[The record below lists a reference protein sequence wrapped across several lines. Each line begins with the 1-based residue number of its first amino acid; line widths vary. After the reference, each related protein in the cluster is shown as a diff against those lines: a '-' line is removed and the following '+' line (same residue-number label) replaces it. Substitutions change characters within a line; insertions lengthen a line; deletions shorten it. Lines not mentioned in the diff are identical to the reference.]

1 MSFILQ
7 GEVVIDGRKGTTA
20 LKDVQREANR
30 TADTF
35 RKAGGS
41 TERLGK
47 SLLSLGLN
55 AGRAGTSLG
64 ALGRLGAGGLFG
76 AAVLGSINKFG
87 ETVKQAS
94 TDYYESQKSLADAFE
109 TSFKSTSVEQA
120 QAGLE
125 KTENTIESLRGKIT
139 QLGALGGFLEGL
151 EKFSGINLGVG
162 DTKRALDDA
171 RNQLAAQEGIVA
183 ARIKER
189 DALKGT
195 EDSLKPLEKVSALTK
210 IDIKLAALRGKG
222 KDENVALAEEE
233 LKTIS
238 TTLLA
243 EEQLLKTLDSI
254 TGAKKNQE
262 AIDNTLNTLQDLRV
276 KKAQSEYNLAK
287 ATKDQ
292 GAKSFGKAH
301 QAGGGVLAA
310 TPAGQQAMDIATKRR
325 DRELKKENARTADQ
339 LLGTEVDSGS
349 LGKSRVGQQRDREK
363 IAAQQAAANAPS
375 LAEQIQGRQ
384 LGIDPAQLA
393 AQNAAN
399 KFEEER
405 KSLFGESKANDNM
418 KTAPQKQEFPFASL
432 LKAIE
437 ELTKKL
443 PSAVA
448 Q

>member
-64 ALGRLGAGGLFG
+64 ALSRLGAGGLFG

-195 EDSLKPLEKVSALTK
+195 EDSLKTLEKVSALNK
-210 IDIKLAALRGKG
+210 IDIKLAALRGEAQ
-222 KDENVALAEEE
+222 DENVALALEE
-233 LKTIS
+233 LRTLETTI
-238 TTLLA
+238 LA
-243 EEQLLKTLDSI
+243 EKDLLKTLESI

-292 GAKSFGKAH
+292 GAKSFGQAQ
-301 QAGGGVLAA
+301 QAGGGLLGASRS
-310 TPAGQQAMDIATKRR
+310 GQQALDTARKVRA
-325 DRELKKENARTADQ
+325 RENKTADFKTQ
-339 LLGTEVDSGS
+339 EKVFGGMQEEENKKRAKQGLPPI
-349 LGKSRVGQQRDREK
+349 SRMGIMERE
-363 IAAQQAAANAPS
+363 AAKQAAGEAPS
-375 LAEQIQGRQ
+375 LSEKLLGGQTGQNPAQIAAEQAKGGGGKDSQT
-384 LGIDPAQLA
+384 L
-393 AQNAAN
+393 
-399 KFEEER
+399 
-405 KSLFGESKANDNM
+405 
-418 KTAPQKQEFPFASL
+418 L

-437 ELTKKL
+437 ELNMKL
-443 PSAVA
+443 PAAVA